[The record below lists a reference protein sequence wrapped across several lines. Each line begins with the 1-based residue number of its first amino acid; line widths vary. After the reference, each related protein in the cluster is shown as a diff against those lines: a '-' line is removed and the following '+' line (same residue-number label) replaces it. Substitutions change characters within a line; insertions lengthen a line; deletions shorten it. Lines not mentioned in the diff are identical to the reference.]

1 MNHVLIKMGFKN
13 TFKKYFNYIAE
24 LTYVSGMN
32 QLTHLEIDEE
42 GAKGAAITTI
52 VGKEISAPTPKFNK
66 NIEVDVNR
74 PFIVTVNN
82 PKTHEVLFIGLIND
96 PTLKN

>member
-1 MNHVLIKMGFKN
+1 MKTQIYTAL
-13 TFKKYFNYIAE
+13 KKYFNYIAE
-24 LTYVSGMN
+24 STYVSDMN

-52 VGKEISAPTPKFNK
+52 VGKEVIAPKLKFNK
-66 NIEVDVNR
+66 EIEVDVNR